1 MQWDTSRSEALF
13 RAILELK
20 NLRET
25 KCFFRD
31 LLTDEE
37 IIEFS
42 KRWQVAQM
50 LDAEMAYTDIQKKTK
65 LSSTTIARISK
76 WLKKGMGGYRLIL
89 DRISHH
95 GHTSPSRVKER
106 HH

>member
-1 MQWDTSRSEALF
+1 MQWDNSRSDALF

-20 NLRET
+20 NLEET
-25 KCFFRD
+25 KRFFRD

-37 IIEFS
+37 VVEFS

-50 LDAEMAYTDIQKKTK
+50 LDAEMPYIEIQRKTR

-76 WLKKGMGGYRLIL
+76 WLKSGMGGYRLML

-95 GHTSPSRVKER
+95 GHTFPSRVKER
-106 HH
+106 PI

>member
-1 MQWDTSRSEALF
+1 MQWDTPRSEALF
-13 RAILELK
+13 RAILELQTIGEAK
-20 NLRET
+20 R
-25 KCFFRD
+25 FFRD

-37 IIEFS
+37 IVEFS

-50 LDAEMAYTDIQKKTK
+50 LDADMPYAEIQKKTR

-76 WLKKGMGGYRLIL
+76 WLKSGMGGYRFMI

-106 HH
+106 SL

>member
-1 MQWDTSRSEALF
+1 MRWDTPRSEALF

-20 NLRET
+20 TVGEAKR
-25 KCFFRD
+25 FFRD

-37 IIEFS
+37 IVEFS
-42 KRWQVAQM
+42 KRWQVARMLEAQM
-50 LDAEMAYTDIQKKTK
+50 PYTVIQDETK

-76 WLKKGMGGYRLIL
+76 WLKNGMGGYRLML
-89 DRISHH
+89 DRVSRH

-106 HH
+106 RV